1 MLTCILY
8 SGVAATRK
16 RKAPSSTHSVVNF
29 GDLSPETLAR
39 VDKAVKIAEKEAP
52 GIAAETSRRGRE
64 RHAEELR
71 KQVCTSCMIH
81 ALSIIKYCPKI
92 FFCPHEDD
100 KPEPGRSSA

>member
-52 GIAAETSRRGRE
+52 GPGPAPAPAPCPESVVIIETWPS
-64 RHAEELR
+64 
-71 KQVCTSCMIH
+71 V
-81 ALSIIKYCPKI
+81 
-92 FFCPHEDD
+92 
-100 KPEPGRSSA
+100 

>member
-71 KQVCTSCMIH
+71 KRKSMYILHDSC
-81 ALSIIKYCPKI
+81 IKYHKI
-92 FFCPHEDD
+92 LSQDIFL
-100 KPEPGRSSA
+100 ST